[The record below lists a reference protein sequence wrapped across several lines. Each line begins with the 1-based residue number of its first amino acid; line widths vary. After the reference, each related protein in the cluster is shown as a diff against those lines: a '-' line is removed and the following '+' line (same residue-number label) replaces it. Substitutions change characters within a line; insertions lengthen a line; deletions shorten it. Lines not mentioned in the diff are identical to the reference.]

1 VETASIISSERLDN
15 ILLFHKIDEV
25 LTKSERR
32 GPKGYEA
39 FRYIASAEIIDLEGD
54 IIELNAIAEVMPIM
68 IKQGA
73 RTQYNHMNF
82 PVGYF
87 FDWGFTTYKGARAIW
102 IDVEVYDEYPN
113 QKDILRRIKLPVED
127 KESLTCISLGGFKLE
142 KEKECGNMICWT
154 RITKIEGWEYSHV
167 HRGANQLALN
177 IEEQLDLM
185 EFDSLNKEQPRD
197 SSGKFSPISETVT
210 TTITKYDTSSF
221 NKNYNNKNPSKIPC
235 DEKLQKGEEK
245 DKVKDVKDEDYEKD
259 MDLEAEKQQEEE
271 VIAEAEDEQTEES
284 SEEYPSDE
292 EEFQSPMDLVED
304 RELLVDMNE
313 RVKTIMAAMNIDK
326 SDKEAIDEIKAL
338 LDKNLKKKQGEIKMT
353 DNEITVNGK
362 TYVLKP
368 EEKPEIAK
376 SEPEKTVTF
385 SEEQVQALI
394 TEELKK
400 FGESIVKPTPEVKV
414 TDTSQNPAQHDENKT
429 QEPDNIFKSMT
440 VEDRFAALNIKNK
453 GKLPAI
459 FVGS

>member
-1 VETASIISSERLDN
+1 METASIISSERLDN
-15 ILLFHKIDEV
+15 VLLFHKVDEV
-25 LTKSERR
+25 LSKSERR

-39 FRYIASAEIIDLEGD
+39 FRYIASAEVIDLEGE
-54 IIELNAIAEVMPIM
+54 IIELDAIAEVMPIM

-87 FDWGFTTYKGARAIW
+87 FDWGFTKYQGFNAIW

-113 QKDILRRIKLPVED
+113 QRDVLRRIKLDAED
-127 KESLTCISLGGFKLE
+127 PDSLTCISLGGFKLE
-142 KEKECGNMICWT
+142 KERECGNLTCWT

-185 EFDSLNKEQPRD
+185 EFDSLNKEQQRD
-197 SSGKFSPISETVT
+197 SSGKFLPVSETVT
-210 TTITKYDTSSF
+210 TTITKYDTSSI
-221 NKNYNNKNPSKIPC
+221 KNPTPC
-235 DEKLQKGEEK
+235 ELQKGKEK
-245 DKVKDVKDEDYEKD
+245 GKDYKEDMAAEKD
-259 MDLEAEKQQEEE
+259 MDAEAEKAQEED
-271 VIAEAEDEQTEES
+271 VIAEAEDEQEQED
-284 SEEYPSDE
+284 SEEYPTDE

-304 RELLVDMNE
+304 RDLLVDMNE

-326 SDKEAIDEIKAL
+326 SDKVAIDKIKEMVAKVDEHL
-338 LDKNLKKKQGEIKMT
+338 NKKQGETKMT

-368 EEKPEIAK
+368 EDKPVIDK
-376 SEPEKTVTF
+376 SEPEKTDTLPF
-385 SEEQVQALI
+385 NKEEVQALI

-400 FGESIVKPTPEVKV
+400 FGEGIAKTTPAEKLKV
-414 TDTSQNPAQHDENKT
+414 TDTNQNPAQHDEKKGLET
-429 QEPDNIFKSMT
+429 DNIFKSMT
-440 VEDRFAALNIKNK
+440 VEDRFAALNLKNK
-453 GKLPAI
+453 GKLPTI
-459 FVGS
+459 FVSS